1 MNTPSVSVIMSV
13 HNGAEFLSE
22 AVESILSQT
31 YADFD
36 FIIVD
41 DASVD
46 DSTQILA
53 DYAVADKRISLLRN
67 ESKRGLAASL
77 NLALEVAAPL
87 VVRMDADDI
96 SLPGRLTLQ
105 KKLMDEHPEVA
116 VLGGGCGFWTNM
128 A

>member
-1 MNTPSVSVIMSV
+1 MSV